1 MSEPDHEPRV
11 YGVLVTYRRPTH
23 LRTSLAAIAGQDR
36 APDGLIV
43 VDNSPE
49 PANEHA
55 VVSSMAGAH
64 YVPASENLGPA
75 GGIAEGMGRILETA
89 AARDWIVVFDDDD
102 PPNDARM
109 LSTLAGFAQERS
121 ERDPATGGVG
131 LSGVRFDRRKGRVVR
146 VPDDEL
152 HGAVSVDCFGG
163 NQFPLFSVRAIRR
176 AGPPRRDLFFGL
188 EELEFGLRLRDAGYS
203 LYGHGAMWHEGR
215 ASQGRLGTRLTPKL
229 SVDEPTWRRY
239 YSLRNLILILRSI
252 GRTRTAIRVTV
263 VAGAAKPLA
272 NLPIHPR
279 HAVRNL
285 LLNWRACRDA
295 WTGRTGRTVEPG
307 EN

>member
-1 MSEPDHEPRV
+1 VSEPGPEPRV
-11 YGVLVTYRRPTH
+11 FGVLVTYRRPTD
-23 LRTSLAAIAGQDR
+23 LRASLAAIAGQDR
-36 APDGLIV
+36 TPDGLIV
-43 VDNSPE
+43 VDNSPG

-55 VVSSMAGAH
+55 VVSSMSVAH
-64 YVPASENLGPA
+64 YVPAAENLGPA
-75 GGIAEGMGRILETA
+75 GAIAEGMRRILETA

-102 PPNDARM
+102 PPKDSRM
-109 LSTLAGFAQERS
+109 LSTLASFAQERS

-163 NQFPLFSVRAIRR
+163 NQFPLYSVRAVQNV
-176 AGPPRRDLFFGL
+176 GPPRRDLFFGL

-203 LYGHGAMWHEGR
+203 LYGHGAMWYEGR
-215 ASQGRLGTRLTPKL
+215 AAQGRLGARVAPTI
-229 SVDEPTWRRY
+229 SVAEPTWRRY

-252 GRTRTAIRVTV
+252 GRTRTAVRVTF
-263 VAGAAKPLA
+263 VAGMAKPIA
-272 NLPIHPR
+272 NLPVHPR
-279 HAVRNL
+279 QALRNL

-295 WTGRTGRTVEPG
+295 WTGRTGRTIEPG
-307 EN
+307 QS